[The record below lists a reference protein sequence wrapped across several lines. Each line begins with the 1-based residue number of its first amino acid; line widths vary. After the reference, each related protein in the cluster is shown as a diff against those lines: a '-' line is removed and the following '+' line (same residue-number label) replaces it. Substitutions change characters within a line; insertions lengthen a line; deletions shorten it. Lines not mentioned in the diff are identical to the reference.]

1 MIKRTT
7 YKRVKRV
14 TLHRIIKPHQG
25 TQKCTKEAETQ
36 HSTER
41 CTYKNYETCKLHGE
55 GDIRSTWHR
64 DVRRSV
70 EADRNGRLG
79 QVCKAPSGSVI
90 PWEDSQNSGVLGTI
104 TVSPRGK
111 VIKGKGAQGRVWA
124 RPGESKLPAA
134 LSQGSAVD
142 SPALTVP
149 AAACDNTHKVFP
161 TRAARRALVSRVC
174 PGGCSHGHVTP
185 AQLT

>member
-79 QVCKAPSGSVI
+79 QFLQGPLRVSDSLGRLTKLRCSRHDYSFSPWKGHQRKRRTGQSV
-90 PWEDSQNSGVLGTI
+90 
-104 TVSPRGK
+104 GK
-111 VIKGKGAQGRVWA
+111 TRREQASRCPL
-124 RPGESKLPAA
+124 PGECRGQPCTNC
-134 LSQGSAVD
+134 
-142 SPALTVP
+142 P
-149 AAACDNTHKVFP
+149 
-161 TRAARRALVSRVC
+161 RSRM
-174 PGGCSHGHVTP
+174 
-185 AQLT
+185 